1 MGSHFK
7 GSKKEVRALNTYIK
21 LVRAADSL
29 SSRINK
35 YLSDTGLTVSQF
47 NVLDAL
53 YHLGT
58 LTQKE
63 LGEKIFKSG
72 GNITMV
78 IDNLEKRKLVKRKR
92 GANDRRVFLVTL
104 TVKGASLVEKILLQ
118 HVNRIKNEVNVLSK
132 NEQNEL
138 QRLCKKIGVNV

>member
-1 MGSHFK
+1 MGTHYK

-21 LVRAADSL
+21 LIRAADTL
-29 SSRINK
+29 KSRINK
-35 YLSDTGLTVSQF
+35 HLSDTGLTTSQY
-47 NVLDAL
+47 NLLDTL

-63 LGEKIFKSG
+63 LGNKLLKSG

-92 GANDRRVFLVTL
+92 GDKDRRVFLITL
-104 TVKGASLVEKILLQ
+104 TVKGIHQVEKILLQ
-118 HVNRIKNEVNVLSK
+118 QVNRIKNEVDILSK

-138 QRLCKKIGVNV
+138 QRLCKKIGISV